1 MYHEG
6 TFKDASSA
14 NDVRVSV
21 PVRHL
26 SLSNRK
32 PKIIPTRSQYSY
44 FIFYEKLSNKCC
56 VLLGGGLPFI
66 ISEPDVSRGQC
77 RSRLTSSRAIITV
90 LTVRNRKLWCS
101 GGREWRDVHTKFR
114 GNRSVKGKNWEDPQ
128 TGRQYNGQV
137 GYVFPWEESGLKPSS
152 DLVYAV
158 TAYPQTSQSPTV
170 LCVIL

>member
-1 MYHEG
+1 MALTTHLLPPRLHKEYSCTSIPRLRLCGLFQRELPLPCMYHEG

-90 LTVRNRKLWCS
+90 LTVRNRKL
-101 GGREWRDVHTKFR
+101 
-114 GNRSVKGKNWEDPQ
+114 
-128 TGRQYNGQV
+128 
-137 GYVFPWEESGLKPSS
+137 
-152 DLVYAV
+152 
-158 TAYPQTSQSPTV
+158 
-170 LCVIL
+170 